1 MAKDNSFDIVSEMN
15 LEEVKNAIQIAE
27 KEILNRYDFKG
38 SKSEMSLDNGDVV
51 LVSDDDYKLEQLKDV
66 LITKLIKRGVPTKN
80 LDYQKVERAL
90 GGTVRQR
97 VKLKSGIDK
106 DDAKKINNAIKE
118 SKLKVKSQ
126 IQDDQIR
133 VTAKSRDDL
142 QAVMQ
147 LVRELELSVDAQ
159 FTNYR

>member
-38 SKSEMSLDNGDVV
+38 SKSEMSLDNGDLV
-51 LVSDDDYKLEQLKDV
+51 LISDDDYKLEQLKDV

-80 LDYQKVERAL
+80 LDYQKVEHAL

-133 VTAKSRDDL
+133 VTGKSRDDL

-159 FTNYR
+159 FTNFR

>member
-38 SKSEMSLDNGDVV
+38 SKSEMSLDNGDLV
-51 LVSDDDYKLEQLKDV
+51 LISDDDYKLEQLKDV
-66 LITKLIKRGVPTKN
+66 MISKLIKRGVPTKN
-80 LDYQKVERAL
+80 LDHQKIERAL

>member
-38 SKSEMSLDNGDVV
+38 SKSEMSLDNGDLV
-51 LVSDDDYKLEQLKDV
+51 LISDDDYKLEQLKDV

-80 LDYQKVERAL
+80 LDYQKVENAL

-133 VTAKSRDDL
+133 LTGKSRDDL

-159 FTNYR
+159 FTNFR

>member
-38 SKSEMSLDNGDVV
+38 SKSEMSLDNGDLV

-66 LITKLIKRGVPTKN
+66 MISKLIKRGVPTKN
-80 LDYQKVERAL
+80 LDYQKIESAL

>member
-38 SKSEMSLDNGDVV
+38 SKSEMSLDNGDLV
-51 LVSDDDYKLEQLKDV
+51 LISDDDYKLEQLKDV
-66 LITKLIKRGVPTKN
+66 MISKLIKRGVPTKN
-80 LDYQKVERAL
+80 LDYQKIERAL

>member
-38 SKSEMSLDNGDVV
+38 SKSEMSLDSGDLV
-51 LVSDDDYKLEQLKDV
+51 LISDDDYKLEQLKDV

-80 LDYQKVERAL
+80 LDYQKVENAL

-133 VTAKSRDDL
+133 VTGKSRDDL

-147 LVRELELSVDAQ
+147 LVRDLELSVDAQ
-159 FTNYR
+159 FTNFR

>member
-38 SKSEMSLDNGDVV
+38 SKSEMSLENGDLV

-66 LITKLIKRGVPTKN
+66 MITKLIKRGVPTKN

-106 DDAKKINNAIKE
+106 DDAKKINTAIKE

>member
-38 SKSEMSLDNGDVV
+38 SKSEMSLDNGDLV
-51 LVSDDDYKLEQLKDV
+51 LISDDDYKLEQLKDV
-66 LITKLIKRGVPTKN
+66 LVTKLIKRGVPTKN
-80 LDYQKVERAL
+80 LDYQKVENAL

-133 VTAKSRDDL
+133 VTGKSRDDL

-159 FTNYR
+159 FTNFR

>member
-38 SKSEMSLDNGDVV
+38 SKSEMSLDSGDLV
-51 LVSDDDYKLEQLKDV
+51 LISDDDYKLEQLKDV

-80 LDYQKVERAL
+80 LDYQKVEHAL

-133 VTAKSRDDL
+133 VTGKSRDDL

-159 FTNYR
+159 FTNFR

>member
-38 SKSEMSLDNGDVV
+38 SKSEMSLDNGDLV
-51 LVSDDDYKLEQLKDV
+51 LISDDDYKLEQLKGV

-80 LDYQKVERAL
+80 LDYQKVENAL

-133 VTAKSRDDL
+133 VTGKSRDDL

-159 FTNYR
+159 FTNFR

>member
-38 SKSEMSLDNGDVV
+38 SKSEMSLDNGDLV
-51 LVSDDDYKLEQLKDV
+51 LISDDDYKLEQLKDV

-80 LDYQKVERAL
+80 LDYQKVEGAL

-133 VTAKSRDDL
+133 VTGKSRDDL

-159 FTNYR
+159 FTNFR

>member
-38 SKSEMSLDNGDVV
+38 SKSEMSLENGDLV

-66 LITKLIKRGVPTKN
+66 LITKMIKRGVPTKN

-106 DDAKKINNAIKE
+106 DDAKKINTAIKE

-133 VTAKSRDDL
+133 VTGKSRDDL

-147 LVRELELSVDAQ
+147 LVRDLELSVDAQ

>member
-38 SKSEMSLDNGDVV
+38 SKSEMSLDNGDLV
-51 LVSDDDYKLEQLKDV
+51 LISDDDYKLEQLKDV

-80 LDYQKVERAL
+80 LDYRKVENAL

-133 VTAKSRDDL
+133 VTGKSRDDL

-159 FTNYR
+159 FTNFR

>member
-38 SKSEMSLDNGDVV
+38 SKSEMSLENGDLV

-66 LITKLIKRGVPTKN
+66 MISKLIKRGVPTKN

-90 GGTVRQR
+90 GGRSV
-97 VKLKSGIDK
+97 
-106 DDAKKINNAIKE
+106 NA
-118 SKLKVKSQ
+118 S
-126 IQDDQIR
+126 
-133 VTAKSRDDL
+133 
-142 QAVMQ
+142 
-147 LVRELELSVDAQ
+147 
-159 FTNYR
+159 N

>member
-38 SKSEMSLDNGDVV
+38 SKSEMSLENGDLV

-66 LITKLIKRGVPTKN
+66 MISKLIKRGVPTKN

-147 LVRELELSVDAQ
+147 LVRELALSVDAQ

>member
-38 SKSEMSLDNGDVV
+38 SKSEMSLDSGDLV
-51 LVSDDDYKLEQLKDV
+51 LISDDDYKLEQLKDV
-66 LITKLIKRGVPTKN
+66 MISKLIKRGVPTKN
-80 LDYQKVERAL
+80 LDYQKIERAL

>member
-38 SKSEMSLDNGDVV
+38 SKSEMSLDNGDLV
-51 LVSDDDYKLEQLKDV
+51 LISDDDYKLEQLKDV
-66 LITKLIKRGVPTKN
+66 LVTKLIKRGVPTKN
-80 LDYQKVERAL
+80 LDYQKVENAL

-133 VTAKSRDDL
+133 VTGKSRDDL
-142 QAVMQ
+142 QAVM
-147 LVRELELSVDAQ
+147 
-159 FTNYR
+159 

>member
-38 SKSEMSLDNGDVV
+38 SKSEMSLENGDLV

-66 LITKLIKRGVPTKN
+66 LITKMIKRGVPTKN

-106 DDAKKINNAIKE
+106 DDAKKINSAIKE

-133 VTAKSRDDL
+133 VTGKSRDDL

-147 LVRELELSVDAQ
+147 LVRDLELSVDAQ

>member
-38 SKSEMSLDNGDVV
+38 SKSEMSLDNGDLV

-66 LITKLIKRGVPTKN
+66 MITKLIKRGVPTKN

>member
-38 SKSEMSLDNGDVV
+38 SKSQMSLDNGDLV
-51 LVSDDDYKLEQLKDV
+51 LISDDDYKLEQLKDV
-66 LITKLIKRGVPTKN
+66 LVTKLIKRGVPTKN
-80 LDYQKVERAL
+80 LDYQKVENAL

-133 VTAKSRDDL
+133 VTGKSRDDL

-159 FTNYR
+159 FTNFR

>member
-38 SKSEMSLDNGDVV
+38 SKSEMSLDSGDLV
-51 LVSDDDYKLEQLKDV
+51 LISDDDYKLEQLKDV

-80 LDYQKVERAL
+80 LDYQKVENAL

-133 VTAKSRDDL
+133 VTGKSRDDL

-159 FTNYR
+159 FTNFR

>member
-38 SKSEMSLDNGDVV
+38 SKSEMSLDNGELV
-51 LVSDDDYKLEQLKDV
+51 LISDDDYKLEQLKDV

-80 LDYQKVERAL
+80 LDYQKVENAL

-133 VTAKSRDDL
+133 VTGKSRDDL

-159 FTNYR
+159 FTNFR